1 MNHEIMNKE
10 IKNKEIMN
18 KEIKNKENKFNEN
31 KFNDSD
37 NDISETQKIERY
49 IEREDMYLDLTYSDD
64 ILNVYMNI
72 DEYVKGCNILEKL
85 SLDDLTGF
93 IKNYSSLYE
102 IYYESD
108 EEDEID
114 SLIEYDY

>member
-1 MNHEIMNKE
+1 MNKDTKK
-10 IKNKEIMN
+10 II
-18 KEIKNKENKFNEN
+18 
-31 KFNDSD
+31 DD
-37 NDISETQKIERY
+37 DDINITETQKIERY
-49 IEREDMYLDLTYSDD
+49 IEREDLYLDLTYSDD

-72 DEYVKGCNILEKL
+72 NEYVKGCNILGKL

-102 IYYESD
+102 IYYES
-108 EEDEID
+108 EDEDID

>member
-18 KEIKNKENKFNEN
+18 KEIKNKENKLNN
-31 KFNDSD
+31 GD
-37 NDISETQKIERY
+37 NDISERQKIERY

-108 EEDEID
+108 EEEEID